1 MSSDFK
7 PSKLEKKQFRDML
20 PDKNKIAITKFQ
32 EENSSKYTLIF
43 DTNFLFVPFEFR
55 VEIISEIQRIL
66 GNNVSFAIIEQS
78 IYELEEIEKKKKK
91 NKKFL
96 PLIATLIKV
105 YNVSI
110 ITELNSKNHYVDDV
124 LFQLPKEYIIAT
136 NDKELKKRIWDNGRR
151 TIFMRQK
158 SYLDIK

>member
-20 PDKNKIAITKFQ
+20 PDKNKISISDFYEK
-32 EENSSKYTLIF
+32 NKSKYTLIF

-78 IYELEEIEKKKKK
+78 IYELEEIEKRKTK

-124 LFQLPKEYIIAT
+124 LFQLPEEYIIAT
-136 NDKELKKRIWDNGRR
+136 NDKELKKRIGEDGRKV
-151 TIFMRQK
+151 IFMRQK

>member
-1 MSSDFK
+1 MSANSK

-20 PDKNKIAITKFQ
+20 PNKNKVSITKFQ
-32 EENSSKYTLIF
+32 ENNSSKYTLIF

-66 GNNVSFAIIEQS
+66 GNDVSFAIVEQS
-78 IYELEEIEKKKKK
+78 IYELEEIEKRKTK

-110 ITELNSKNHYVDDV
+110 ITQVDSQNYYVDDV

-136 NDKELKKRIWDNGRR
+136 NDKELKKRIGEDGRKV
-151 TIFMRQK
+151 IFMRQK